1 MYDWIIESLMVGECE
16 VGQGACR
23 CKAFGDKAGG
33 AAEADRETVE
43 AGGTLCSV
51 GGYYISY
58 TDKLSIC
65 GINKIK
71 SRI

>member
-1 MYDWIIESLMVGECE
+1 MYDWIIESLMVGCQKLTECE

-43 AGGTLCSV
+43 AGGTLC
-51 GGYYISY
+51 GAGCADGYYIVF
-58 TDKLSIC
+58 DK
-65 GINKIK
+65 
-71 SRI
+71 